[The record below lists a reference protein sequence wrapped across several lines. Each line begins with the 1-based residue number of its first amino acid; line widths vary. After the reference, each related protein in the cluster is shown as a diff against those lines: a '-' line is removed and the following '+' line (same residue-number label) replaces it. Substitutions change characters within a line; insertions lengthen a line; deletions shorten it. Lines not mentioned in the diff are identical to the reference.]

1 MFMSSRQKKAQR
13 QQQER
18 VAALGIGDEVRTH
31 SGFYGLIVDEFDDL
45 VILESESGAQTKWA
59 RQAIAQKVEDPE
71 LAQMDE
77 DDEDEAATADG
88 DITGVTDDDEHVGG
102 HPVL

>member
-1 MFMSSRQKKAQR
+1 MMLPLIFMSSRQKKAQR

-45 VILESESGAQTKWA
+45 VILESESGARITRDRKSTRLNSSHVA
-59 RQAIAQKVEDPE
+59 TSYAVFCLKKKTTRAGGTATG
-71 LAQMDE
+71 
-77 DDEDEAATADG
+77 AAK
-88 DITGVTDDDEHVGG
+88 
-102 HPVL
+102 